1 MIDLHCHIIPGV
13 DDGAPDL
20 SESLLIAQQLG
31 RAGFETVVA
40 TPHVLEGRNYLTC
53 QEILEGTRMVNQAI
67 EEAGLKLKIL
77 PGAECYIFPELPRWV
92 KEDKI
97 MTLGNMK
104 KFLLVELPMLDVPLY
119 TEKVFFELQVMGI
132 TPILAHPE
140 RNKELAD
147 TPLRL
152 VEWAN
157 KGVLLQLNL
166 RSLDGR
172 YGEKASQCAQL
183 LLENRLIH
191 CIGSDAHRVMQENAY
206 QNTLSILLDA
216 IGKDAYEDITI
227 NLPNQVLAGE
237 RLEHLREYWLTQ
249 YNRTKKSGFW
259 NNLLTGNLLKRKKPY
274 NI

>member
-20 SESLLIAQQLG
+20 NESLLMAQQLG
-31 RAGFETVVA
+31 RAGFEMVVA
-40 TPHVLEGRNYLTC
+40 TPHVIEGRNYLTC
-53 QEILEGTRMVNQAI
+53 REILEGTRMVNQAI

-97 MTLGNMK
+97 MTLGNRK
-104 KFLLVELPMLDVPLY
+104 KYLLVELPMLEVPLY
-119 TEKVFFELQVMGI
+119 AEKVFFELQVMGI

-172 YGEKASQCAQL
+172 YGEKASQCAQS

-191 CIGSDAHRVMQENAY
+191 FIGSDAHRVTRENAY
-206 QNTLSILLDA
+206 QNTLSILLDTV
-216 IGKDAYEDITI
+216 GKEDHEDITV
-227 NLPNQVLAGE
+227 NLPGQVLAGE
-237 RLEHLREYWLTQ
+237 KLELSREYQIKQPNKRKEL
-249 YNRTKKSGFW
+249 GFW
-259 NNLLTGNLLKRKKPY
+259 SNLLFSNLLKKVF
-274 NI
+274 NV

>member
-20 SESLLIAQQLG
+20 NESLLIAQQLS

-40 TPHVLEGRNYLTC
+40 TPHVLEGRDYLTC

-104 KFLLVELPMLDVPLY
+104 KYLLVELPMLEVPLY
-119 TEKVFFELQVMGI
+119 AEKVFFELQVMGI

-157 KGVLLQLNL
+157 KGVHFQLNL

-191 CIGSDAHRVMQENAY
+191 CIGSDAHRVTRENAY
-206 QNTLSILLDA
+206 QNALSILWDTVERE
-216 IGKDAYEDITI
+216 DYEDITM
-227 NLPNQVLAGE
+227 NLPDQVLAGE
-237 RLEHLREYWLTQ
+237 RLELPQEYQ
-249 YNRTKKSGFW
+249 IKQHYRTKKSGFW
-259 NNLLTGNLLKRKKPY
+259 GNLLAGKFLKRESFY
-274 NI
+274 DI